1 MFEDARVR
9 AKQLDDHLAKTG
21 KVVGP
26 LHGLPLSLK
35 DQFSVKG
42 YDTTIGYVSYIG
54 KKATKDA
61 VLGEYGRTELCLC
74 RTGLCRGSSSSSP
87 FLSLSLHPLMGLL
100 SSLLRPTSTQLRSS
114 KTLELFCLFVPIVLK
129 R

>member
-61 VLGEYGRTELCLC
+61 VLGK
-74 RTGLCRGSSSSSP
+74 SSP

-100 SSLLRPTSTQLRSS
+100 SSLLRSTSTQSRSS
-114 KTLELFCLFVPIVLK
+114 KMLEPFCSFVPIVLK

>member
-1 MFEDARVR
+1 MFEYARVR
-9 AKQLDDHLAKTG
+9 AKQLDDHLANSG

-61 VLGEYGRTELCLC
+61 VLGEYGKELCLH
-74 RTGLCRGSSSSSP
+74 RNGLSIGLFASRLRH
-87 FLSLSLHPLMGLL
+87 FL
-100 SSLLRPTSTQLRSS
+100 
-114 KTLELFCLFVPIVLK
+114 
-129 R
+129 